1 MRISGK
7 NSRRSLGSPSW
18 YAWVTIR
25 TVADRGQI
33 VGNRGRLYPELCDY
47 ASLVAQ
53 DLASAIQLDDTGP
66 HDALAEVLVR
76 STNDNLSDPL
86 ILCCFRRG
94 RSECIVGLEFDHRP
108 HQHSHRLQCLFEN
121 WKLRQQCRIDAFASL
136 VTWIEIVP
144 KRLNHMVGRNSDV
157 RCSSPHHRENRSKH
171 TAYRTNLLAT
181 GIFGGRHGIKV
192 AEEFVGAVNEIDIH
206 EWDSV

>member
-1 MRISGK
+1 MGISGK
-7 NSRRSLGSPSW
+7 NSRSSLGSPSW
-18 YAWVTIR
+18 YARVTIR

-108 HQHSHRLQCLFEN
+108 HQHSHRLQRLFEN
-121 WKLRQQCRIDAFASL
+121 WELREECRIYAFASL
-136 VTWIEIVP
+136 IARIKVVSEG
-144 KRLNHMVGRNSDV
+144 LNHMVGRDADV
-157 RCSSPHHRENRSKH
+157 SRSSFNHRENRSKH
-171 TAYRTNLLAT
+171 AANCTNLLP
-181 GIFGGRHGIKV
+181 GGVFGRRHRVEV
-192 AEEFVGAVNEIDIH
+192 AE
-206 EWDSV
+206 